1 MLLTGAGASRSLNAT
16 GAEPKPGDEIA
27 VHFSVPTP
35 TGQQHFRTQA
45 SIARLLENGNGIG
58 VLFDQGLPQKA
69 FDALIEFGVASGL
82 MSRESFADADVAGD
96 REPANDA
103 GAGGRPSPAPS
114 DAAAGGAAAAGDNA
128 AAGNDDDSVRLY
140 PADPTDQTAA
150 PDRRTRDG
158 VARATDAAGTRA
170 VPDNGAREA
179 QSEAEARQE
188 PAEAAA
194 ATARP
199 QEIPAALLRDRR
211 LTEFQAAKVR
221 DKVRRVLERAIK
233 RIGDQFFDLA
243 LPELLVSARDAG
255 TNAVQMMYFEGLDQ
269 LEKKQERI
277 RQAFSDEVLRQ
288 VDEITELEEVLEKR
302 RRRETG
308 DSAKLELVDTEKF
321 EAWLGVA
328 EVISKAENRYS
339 EQLLDMRAQL
349 GLVAKP
355 WTHKDAIPV
364 GPAVI
369 AWAFDDAVKPLDL
382 RRQVRQDI
390 FRYFERALLPML
402 SNLYTALAQIFED
415 SGAFPSTNEIRESL
429 ARSAIRRSPSGV
441 RVEPEVYQNMDSA
454 VREAAMAADNFG
466 GAITRPDFNPFA
478 PPRARPVEAYSTAR
492 NLLDLNRRTRSLRGQ
507 APDELLAAPDASED
521 QTFRSSDILQA
532 LADIESE
539 LGNAP
544 LTDKRLK
551 PRLIEILKR
560 RHGDR
565 KGFREEDYDTL
576 DVMESL
582 VRSIE
587 SDHYLT
593 SGIRDWIARLEI
605 TLNKLAAQDP
615 DFLRHETEEPH
626 SAVLMLNQLARL
638 GNAQDVREGIDR
650 EVGRRVDELLSRVVK
665 EYDQNPQVFS
675 EVVDELNPLVDK
687 QVRTYRGNVERTVRA
702 SEGQQKLARARRTV
716 LREMER
722 RIGGRE
728 VPDLVLRLLNP
739 GWRNLLVHTHLR
751 RGPQSHEWRDQLGL
765 LDQLIGQLNG
775 DIEPGSDA
783 HVPPETLLKRVV
795 EGLNSISFDPSKR
808 TPLIMALSDALVGD
822 TAGKRTPVRYTDV
835 AEDGVARALGLE
847 GLLQELDPQIENDDD
862 TVKQH
867 WTKAVERARR
877 IQVGEWLAT
886 SDREGRPLILTIAF
900 VGDEASAFVLVN
912 RKGVK
917 IKDLSLEEMARGLH
931 DGQITLLD
939 DFDLPLM
946 ERASQRML
954 ENMHSQLAYQASHD
968 DLTQL
973 MNRKEFE
980 REVSKSIA
988 AARVDEK
995 QHALLYMDLDQ
1006 FKIVN
1011 NTSGHTAGDEVLKL
1025 IADALTKG
1033 LAQENARVARLG
1045 GDEFGILAE
1054 DVTTARGRELADDVL
1069 NLVRDER
1076 FEWDG
1081 RLYNL
1086 SASMGLVFVDQ
1097 TTESSDAAMQFAD
1110 EACYAAKDAGRNRVQ
1125 EYELGDTVI
1134 RNRHGIM
1141 EWVTQ
1146 LDKALKDDRLLL
1158 NCQRIAPVATDVGEH
1173 HFEILLTMVDEMGDT
1188 MPPADFILAAET
1200 YQRMT
1205 AIDRWVIERAF
1216 NWMSEHRDELD
1227 GFGGFS
1233 INVSGHSV
1241 NDETFPDFVLDQ
1253 FSRTQAPTSKVCFE
1267 ITETAAIAN
1276 LDNAREFMNRMKII
1290 GCRFSLDDFGTG
1302 LSSYSYLRNL
1312 PVDYVKIDGVF
1323 VKDIV
1328 DSPGDYAVVRSI
1340 NEIGHYM
1347 GKQTIAEYVENEAVL
1362 ERLRE
1367 IGVDYV
1373 QGYHISKPTL
1383 LEDLRI

>member
-1 MLLTGAGASRSLNAT
+1 MLLTGTGASRSLTAT
-16 GAEPKPGDEIA
+16 GADPNPGDSIA

-35 TGQQHFRTQA
+35 LGQEHFRTQA
-45 SIARLLENGNGIG
+45 TIARLLDNGNGIG
-58 VLFDQGLPQKA
+58 VLFDSGMPRNA
-69 FDALIEFGVASGL
+69 FAALINFGVASGL
-82 MSRESFADADVAGD
+82 MSREALPEDQ
-96 REPANDA
+96 RPPEPESAEPNH
-103 GAGGRPSPAPS
+103 
-114 DAAAGGAAAAGDNA
+114 AAAQAGEAGQAEQPAAD
-128 AAGNDDDSVRLY
+128 
-140 PADPTDQTAA
+140 
-150 PDRRTRDG
+150 
-158 VARATDAAGTRA
+158 
-170 VPDNGAREA
+170 
-179 QSEAEARQE
+179 
-188 PAEAAA
+188 EAAA
-194 ATARP
+194 PQTRP
-199 QEIPAALLRDRR
+199 GEAGVDIPAALLRDRR
-211 LTEFQAAKVR
+211 LTEAQADQVR
-221 DKVRRVLERAIK
+221 DKVHRVLERALK
-233 RIGDQFFDLA
+233 RIGDKFFEIA

-269 LEKKQERI
+269 VEKRQESI
-277 RQAFSDEVLRQ
+277 REAFSREVLRQ
-288 VDEITELEEVLEKR
+288 IDHITDLEEVLEKR

-308 DSAKLELVDTEKF
+308 DSSKLQLVDTEQF

-328 EVISKAENRYS
+328 EVISKAESRYS

-369 AWAFDDAVKPLDL
+369 SWAFDDALKPLDL
-382 RRQVRQDI
+382 RRQVRQDL
-390 FRYFERALLPML
+390 FRYFEQALLPML
-402 SNLYTALAQIFED
+402 SNLYTALGQIFES
-415 SGAFPSTNEIRESL
+415 SGAFPSTSEIRESL

-441 RVEPEVYQNMDSA
+441 RVEPEVYQGMDTA
-454 VREAAMAADNFG
+454 VREAAMAADSFG
-466 GAITRPDFNPFA
+466 GGRPRPDYNPFTP
-478 PPRARPVEAYSTAR
+478 PPRPAQAYTTAR

-507 APDELLAAPDASED
+507 PEDELLAPPDASED
-521 QTFRSSDILQA
+521 QTFHSSDILQA
-532 LADIESE
+532 LSAIETE
-539 LGNAP
+539 LGDAP
-544 LTDKRLK
+544 LTDRRLK
-551 PRLIEILKR
+551 PRLIEILKKH
-560 RHGDR
+560 HGDR

-576 DVMESL
+576 DVMEGLVHSL
-582 VRSIE
+582 E
-587 SDHYLT
+587 SDDYLT
-593 SGIRDWIARLEI
+593 HGIRDWIRRLEI
-605 TLNKLAAQDP
+605 TLNKLAARDP
-615 DFLRHETEEPH
+615 EFLSHQPDQPH

-650 EVGRRVDELLSRVVK
+650 EVGRRVDELLQRVIH
-665 EYDQNPQVFS
+665 EYDGNPEVFS
-675 EVVDELNPLVDK
+675 EVVDELNPLVDR
-687 QVRTYRGNVERTVRA
+687 QVRAYRGNVERTVRA
-702 SEGQQKLARARRTV
+702 SEGQQKLSRARRTV
-716 LREMER
+716 LREMEKR
-722 RIGGRE
+722 LAGQE
-728 VPDLVLRLLNP
+728 VPELVLRLLNP

-751 RGPQSHEWRDQLGL
+751 RGTESPEWRDQLGL
-765 LDQLIGQLNG
+765 LDQLMAQLSG
-775 DIEPGSDA
+775 EIEPDSDEYLE
-783 HVPPETLLKRVV
+783 PEALLKRVV

-808 TPLIMALSDALVGD
+808 TPLIMALSDVLVGD
-822 TAGKRTPVRYTDV
+822 TAGKRAPVRYTQV
-835 AEDGVARALGLE
+835 AEDGVAAALGLE
-847 GLLQELDPQIENDDD
+847 GLLQELDPQIEADDE
-862 TVKQH
+862 TVQKS
-867 WTKAVERARR
+867 WNKAVERARR

-900 VGDEASAFVLVN
+900 VGDEASSFVLVN

-917 IKDLSLEEMARGLH
+917 IKDLSLQQMAEGLH
-931 DGQITLLD
+931 DGHITLLD

-980 REVSKSIA
+980 REVSRVIQS
-988 AARVDEK
+988 ARAGEK
-995 QHALLYMDLDQ
+995 QHALLYLDLDQ

-1011 NTSGHTAGDEVLKL
+1011 NTSGHTAGDELLKL
-1025 IADALTKG
+1025 IADALIKAATADS
-1033 LAQENARVARLG
+1033 AQVARLG

-1054 DVTTARGRELADDVL
+1054 DVTTARARELADEVL
-1069 NLVRDER
+1069 NAVRGER

-1081 RLYNL
+1081 RMYTQ
-1086 SASMGLVFVDQ
+1086 SASMGLVFIDQ
-1097 TTESSDAAMQFAD
+1097 TTENVDTAMQYAD

-1146 LDKALKDDRLLL
+1146 LDKAIKEDRLLL
-1158 NCQRIAPVATDVGEH
+1158 NCQRIAPLNEQGSDEA

-1205 AIDRWVIERAF
+1205 AIDRWVIERVLQ
-1216 NWMSEHRDELD
+1216 WMSEHRADLD
-1227 GFGGFS
+1227 HFGGFA

-1253 FSRTQAPTSKVCFE
+1253 FSRSQAPTSKVCFE

-1290 GCRFSLDDFGTG
+1290 GCHFSLDDFGTG

-1328 DSPGDYAVVRSI
+1328 ANEGDYAVVRSI

-1347 GKQTIAEYVENEAVL
+1347 GKQTIAEFVESDEVL

-1367 IGVDYV
+1367 IGVDFV
-1373 QGYHISKPTL
+1373 QGYYIEKPCR
-1383 LEDLRI
+1383 LEQLRL